1 MQGKQIQWDE
11 SRSPQWKYLLQQES
25 QQRRQQRRVEDEQIR
40 IKRVSKRQ
48 KLRKATTKAGKKI
61 VYSASPTGRRYTSSE
76 QLKEKLNEEIVGKNK
91 KVVMGK

>member
-25 QQRRQQRRVEDEQIR
+25 QQRRIERRVEDEQIR

-61 VYSASPTGRRYTSSE
+61 VYSASPTGRRYTSSK
-76 QLKEKLNEEIVGKNK
+76 QLGEEINEGIVGKDK
-91 KVVMGK
+91 EMVVGK